1 MIGRPEVIDQR
12 IARLGLRIRAGKDFE
27 LVNPDSDPRYR
38 EYWTLYHRL
47 TERKGVS
54 VEDAKTEVRRRTT
67 LIAAL
72 LVRQGEADAM
82 ICGTYGQHKK
92 HLRYIKDIIG
102 LKAGANNF
110 AAMNT
115 LLHSKGQYLS
125 ATLT

>member
-1 MIGRPEVIDQR
+1 MRPVFTRAKQDPQRLVYAEGEEERVLRAVQVVGDEGLAKPILIGRPEVIDQR

-54 VEDAKTEVRRRTT
+54 VEYAKTEVRRRIT

-72 LVRQGEADAM
+72 LVRQVKLM
-82 ICGTYGQHKK
+82 P
-92 HLRYIKDIIG
+92 
-102 LKAGANNF
+102 
-110 AAMNT
+110 
-115 LLHSKGQYLS
+115 
-125 ATLT
+125 